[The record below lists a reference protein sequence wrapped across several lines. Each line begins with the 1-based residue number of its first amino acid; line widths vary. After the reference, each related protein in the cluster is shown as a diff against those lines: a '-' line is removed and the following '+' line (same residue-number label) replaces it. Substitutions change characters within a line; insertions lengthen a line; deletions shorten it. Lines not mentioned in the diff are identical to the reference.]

1 MLLCRISETSIESF
15 VIRVFREKNRDGFIK
30 AFSEESEQLQNGFGK
45 LERLMKMLF
54 IKKLYLWP
62 RFRAQIDS
70 QLSHNQA
77 EVIELSLPLTP
88 AMKAIQ
94 SAILVAMNTCL
105 QELKRSVPQLE
116 LSTGDES
123 SGSALTLENGLF
135 RSFDH
140 TIRSQ
145 LDADWHRISYKAKQ
159 LVTDLSTLR
168 KLLDY
173 LIRYDAFSFYYL
185 LLKLQ
190 ATSSEQMSPSLWL
203 MSEAANH
210 IFRLARERV
219 YRVVPLTDKKTQRTA
234 VNTSSS
240 TVAKT
245 PADRFRESIY
255 PSLGLSQEILPV
267 LGALMLSLNA

>member
-1 MLLCRISETSIESF
+1 
-15 VIRVFREKNRDGFIK
+15 
-30 AFSEESEQLQNGFGK
+30 
-45 LERLMKMLF
+45 MKMLF
-54 IKKLYLWP
+54 VKKLYLWP

-116 LSTGDES
+116 LSVGDKSAAATASSS
-123 SGSALTLENGLF
+123 SGGSGSSLLTLENGLF
-135 RSFDH
+135 QSFDH
-140 TIRSQ
+140 MIRSQ

-190 ATSSEQMSPSLWL
+190 SASSEQISPSLWL

-219 YRVVPLTDKKTQRTA
+219 YRVVPLRTA
-234 VNTSSS
+234 VSDSSS
-240 TVAKT
+240 VAN
-245 PADRFRESIY
+245 PAERFRESIY
-255 PSLGLSQEILPV
+255 SSLSLNQEILPV
-267 LGALMLSLNA
+267 LGKLAPNYRSQSLFNSVL